1 MGEEVGVEA
10 RAEGATAIVVGPLLA
25 WGQAVGGRR
34 EKEEAAGDDV
44 MELSVDVAAQHSEY
58 ERRSVKTLSLV
69 RLRLQPGIV
78 DEFLDVN
85 DQRVQF

>member
-25 WGQAVGGRR
+25 RGQAVGGRR

-44 MELSVDVAAQHSEY
+44 MELSVDVAAQMPSADKNQKNIDPPFFVIEPCLC
-58 ERRSVKTLSLV
+58 RLFKTALL
-69 RLRLQPGIV
+69 I
-78 DEFLDVN
+78 
-85 DQRVQF
+85 